1 MSEQRITAAVI
12 ISLSERLES
21 DSARFYQDLAER
33 FPEQRR
39 TFEGYVKEASSN
51 STTIVRTYQET
62 VTDALETNYSFEG
75 MTLPS
80 YESLVALSPDATL
93 AQAAAQAVQLEEL
106 AVAFYQD
113 VAERSKALL
122 ATIPGAFKRAA
133 RKRSARIATL
143 QKLA

>member
-1 MSEQRITAAVI
+1 MSEQRITASVI
-12 ISLSERLES
+12 ISFSERLES
-21 DSARFYQDLAER
+21 DSARFYQALAER
-33 FPEQRR
+33 FPEQQR

-75 MTLPS
+75 MALPD
-80 YESLVALSPDATL
+80 YGPLVALAPDMTL

-106 AVAFYQD
+106 AVAFYQE
-113 VAERSKALL
+113 VAERSKSLL

-133 RKRSARIATL
+133 RKRSTRLATL
-143 QKLA
+143 NKLA